1 MSVHRKLLR
10 KFATLELE
18 IAEARHKLAL
28 RDERIR
34 QLESQARKHASDM
47 HVQAEIHANE
57 LKALR
62 RAHNEALRKA
72 QRRSETLRKFP
83 SGSQSIVKPI
93 RGKGGKLKRFDSDSS
108 VESTGH
114 AWPSSPVFPSHAE
127 DVVHEDDDNVSDSG
141 SSIGPATETTT
152 TTSQP
157 GFFARM
163 WSSPSVTTTAT
174 STTTKKKEDDDRQV
188 F

>member
-62 RAHNEALRKA
+62 RAHKEALRKA

-127 DVVHEDDDNVSDSG
+127 DVVHEDDENVSDSG